1 MRPEVQVLLGPH
13 LTTFVRPLGDQELV
27 SGTQKGV
34 AMKRVLALAA
44 AVGALV
50 LLKRRKGSGS
60 SDVWRDA
67 TRPDLS

>member
-1 MRPEVQVLLGPH
+1 
-13 LTTFVRPLGDQELV
+13 
-27 SGTQKGV
+27 
-34 AMKRVLALAA
+34 MKKLLALAA

-50 LLKRRKGSGS
+50 LVRRRKGSGS

>member
-1 MRPEVQVLLGPH
+1 
-13 LTTFVRPLGDQELV
+13 
-27 SGTQKGV
+27 
-34 AMKRVLALAA
+34 MKRVLALAA